1 MFINFWDIFLNYWHT
16 LNTVKKDNM
25 KKVNMVNWMHSDKNV
40 TRKVYNNENIK
51 ELQNIFMQ
59 FFYYDKILI

>member
-1 MFINFWDIFLNYWHT
+1 
-16 LNTVKKDNM
+16 
-25 KKVNMVNWMHSDKNV
+25 MHSDKNI
-40 TRKVYNNENIK
+40 TRKAYNNENIK